1 MMKGFIRILEAVI
14 ASVILLSTFYAFMN
28 PIKARTEWNEAF
40 LQNQAEDALASM
52 YKSNLINEKIV
63 SNDMI
68 SLYKKIKNMVPAA
81 TDFSGEVSG
90 IPNPV
95 IGIGCVGCSDS
106 DKNYLKNILAPLDF
120 RYKNRM
126 IKIIIDEKIVMTE
139 LIADNNINIIYFRD
153 FATLDINS
161 GNLEAAVRNSKTLFL
176 FSDITEAQ
184 ASKPYMNLFGIR
196 WKFGTIT
203 DSGSFANQ
211 NNEKSPSFRINNYF
225 INSSVRVNTP
235 SPSRQGNLYIKNKHQ
250 SVKAESGPCARY
262 GSECK
267 PVGGVFVMEGENVMV
282 SGMDNGLNYINFSV
296 ITRSA
301 AFEGFNTGNDIN
313 HIEPN
318 DNTII
323 RTANGFSL
331 ANVNYSLAGRTLWLA
346 KYSGNHPSDV
356 DQLLR
361 AAILWAS
368 GERFSIN
375 PLIEIPKTQP
385 LSKYG
390 YIGILDGYEI
400 YEMKLVM
407 WRIFY

>member
-1 MMKGFIRILEAVI
+1 MKGFIRILEAVI
-14 ASVILLSTFYAFMN
+14 ASVILLSAFYAFMS

-52 YKSNLINEKIV
+52 YKSNLINDKII

-68 SLYKKIKNMVPAA
+68 SLYNKIKNMVPAA
-81 TDFSGEVSG
+81 TDFSGEISG

-95 IGIGCVGCSDS
+95 IGIGCVDCSAG
-106 DKNYLKNILAPLDF
+106 DKDYLKNALAPLDF
-120 RYKNRM
+120 GYKNRV
-126 IKIIIDEKIVMTE
+126 IKIIIGEKTGMPE
-139 LIADNNINIIYFRD
+139 LIADNNTNIIYFRD
-153 FATLDINS
+153 FGTLDINS

-176 FSDITEAQ
+176 FSDITESQ
-184 ASKPYMNLFGIR
+184 ASKTYMSLFGIR
-196 WKFGTIT
+196 WKSGAMT
-203 DSGSFANQ
+203 DTGSFANQ
-211 NNEKSPSFRINNYF
+211 DNEKSPSFRINNYF
-225 INSSVRVNTP
+225 VKSFVRVNTP
-235 SPSRQGNLYIKNKHQ
+235 SPSRQGDLYIKNKHQ
-250 SVKAESGPCARY
+250 SVKAENGPCAKY

-282 SGMDNGLNYINFSV
+282 SGIDSSLNYIDFAV

-301 AFEGFNTGNDIN
+301 AFEGFSTGSNIN

-323 RTANGFSL
+323 RTADGFSL
-331 ANVNYSLAGRTLWLA
+331 ANANRSLSGRTVWVA
-346 KYSGNHPSDV
+346 KYSNRHPSDT

-361 AAILWAS
+361 AAMLWAS

-385 LSKYG
+385 LYKYG
-390 YIGILDGYEI
+390 YIGILDGYEV
-400 YEMKLVM
+400 YEMKLIV